1 MTSPT
6 FSDFTGTTSSNTS
19 DPRSYVPVIEPLT
32 MTYRSQ
38 PRRLGAI
45 SRAPNSKPAATSSAA
60 DHAADAAGKHQIRQD
75 PSEPVRS

>member
-6 FSDFTGTTSSNTS
+6 FSDAVGTTSSNTS
-19 DPRSYVPVIEPLT
+19 DPRSYVPVMEPLT

-45 SRAPNSKPAATSSAA
+45 SRAPNSKPAVTSSAA
-60 DHAADAAGKHQIRQD
+60 TAFPTRRANIRQ
-75 PSEPVRS
+75 SFE